1 MKWPWQSFCYN
12 NDYFIILKYTEH
24 ERLRSILSFFEFR
37 KKLSALY
44 IHLSN
49 KVYTVNFIYISFSQ
63 YKNLRTL
70 SGTLECVLNT
80 N

>member
-1 MKWPWQSFCYN
+1 MAK
-12 NDYFIILKYTEH
+12 ILLQQWLFHYPQVYWTRAFKKH
-24 ERLRSILSFFEFR
+24 SQFFEFR
-37 KKLSALY
+37 KKLSVLY